1 MIREEEVTHS
11 QELAIETDFGTD
23 CLDLDFPSLRIG
35 IAEYPQGP
43 TGATVLW
50 FPDRAVGAA
59 DVRGGAPGAYNV
71 DWLRQGHGFSNL
83 DAIAISGGSWYGMGA
98 AAGVSAALKEM
109 GHRSGHWSNLATVA
123 GAIIYDYGTRRLT
136 MCHPDERLGAAALSV
151 SRPGRFPLGARG
163 AGRNTMQGSYFG
175 LWLHSG
181 QGGAFQQVGPTKV
194 ATFAVVNAV
203 GVVVDRDG
211 RICCGN
217 QRIPSG
223 ERDIRELLAQVPD
236 RLQTRSGSI
245 FGVRRAP
252 PSPANTTISV
262 VVTNQ
267 KITYAQLQRMATQ
280 VHMSMGRAIQP
291 FATANDGDV
300 LFAVTTAEIENPDL
314 HPTDLGV
321 VASETMWSAILR
333 SVPDM
338 TVPPDSGASLP
349 LADLSGTYAFAPG
362 VELMVD
368 SRQGDLALTARG
380 ARDIFDIQPGATVRA
395 FDRTLNTFKIH
406 HPFLE
411 RVRFV
416 PTPGNSIELILNPGH
431 WQQRGLRRRL

>member
-1 MIREEEVTHS
+1 
-11 QELAIETDFGTD
+11 
-23 CLDLDFPSLRIG
+23 
-35 IAEYPQGP
+35 
-43 TGATVLW
+43 
-50 FPDRAVGAA
+50 
-59 DVRGGAPGAYNV
+59 
-71 DWLRQGHGFSNL
+71 
-83 DAIAISGGSWYGMGA
+83 
-98 AAGVSAALKEM
+98 
-109 GHRSGHWSNLATVA
+109 
-123 GAIIYDYGTRRLT
+123 
-136 MCHPDERLGAAALSV
+136 
-151 SRPGRFPLGARG
+151 
-163 AGRNTMQGSYFG
+163 
-175 LWLHSG
+175 
-181 QGGAFQQVGPTKV
+181 
-194 ATFAVVNAV
+194 
-203 GVVVDRDG
+203 
-211 RICCGN
+211 
-217 QRIPSG
+217 
-223 ERDIRELLAQVPD
+223 
-236 RLQTRSGSI
+236 
-245 FGVRRAP
+245 
-252 PSPANTTISV
+252 
-262 VVTNQ
+262 
-267 KITYAQLQRMATQ
+267 MATQ

-291 FATANDGDV
+291 FPTANDGDV

-380 ARDIFDIQPGATVRA
+380 TRDIFDIQPGATVRA

-411 RVRFV
+411 RVRCV